1 MNLSLV
7 SWFILVVL
15 ITEFEFEAGWDL
27 VVVAQL
33 LFIRNNAYCLCHLEN
48 MSSIVSVSNLNIQ
61 ASIKIVIDGV
71 SNCRSVLMPSI
82 DDFLLNQVKRES

>member
-27 VVVAQL
+27 VVAQL
-33 LFIRNNAYCLCHLEN
+33 LFIRNNAYWSCHPGN

>member
-1 MNLSLV
+1 
-7 SWFILVVL
+7 
-15 ITEFEFEAGWDL
+15 
-27 VVVAQL
+27 
-33 LFIRNNAYCLCHLEN
+33 